1 MASIS
6 IIGASGAVGS
16 TLATHILR
24 SGLLQQG
31 DRLQLV
37 ARGVD
42 SSSMKL
48 LSMRVDLLD
57 AFDDQ
62 GVNVE
67 VVASIEDVDADIV
80 VVCAGVSS
88 KLLDRRNWGKA
99 NRDIYESIAET
110 CSRRSPDAFFIVV
123 SNPVELA
130 VRIFSDKLGRERVI
144 GMGAEQDSLR
154 FSRAIA
160 RDLGISRHDISASV
174 LGEHGQAMVPL
185 WSSVEL
191 NTMDERLLARL
202 DAMRVQSKA
211 ASLTQRV
218 AKLKSDVQNLLQD
231 GLINEAYEATR
242 RELPD
247 ARIFVQPFIT
257 WSTIHSTP
265 NATANATLRFL
276 TALFSKKEQQLHGQV
291 LLMGD
296 FAGIH
301 GVCGV
306 PVTVDSDGW
315 QVRQVDSLT
324 DEERSSI
331 SQAVSS
337 IEKYVTETRSTPSDL
352 PLLQMPEASPINAIS
367 TIPAEGIFHESAS
380 LCTA

>member
-24 SGLLQQG
+24 SGLLQQD
-31 DRLQLV
+31 DRLQLI

-42 SSSMKL
+42 SSSSKL

-62 GVNVE
+62 GINIE
-67 VVASIEDVDADIV
+67 VVANIDDVDGDIV
-80 VVCAGVSS
+80 IVCAGVSS
-88 KLLDRRNWGKA
+88 KHLDRRDWGIA
-99 NRDIYESIAET
+99 NRDMYESIAET
-110 CSRRSPDAFFIVV
+110 CSQRAPDAFFIIV

-130 VRIFSDKLGRERVI
+130 VRIFSEKLGRKRVI

-174 LGEHGQAMVPL
+174 LGEHGQAMIPL
-185 WSSVEL
+185 WSSVKL
-191 NTMDERLLARL
+191 STTDERLLTRL
-202 DAMRVQSKA
+202 DAMRIQSKA
-211 ASLTQRV
+211 TPLDQRV
-218 AKLKSDVQNLLQD
+218 AELKSTVVQLVQD

-276 TALFSKKEQQLHGQV
+276 TGMLSKNQQQLHGQV
-291 LLMGD
+291 LLAGD
-296 FAGIH
+296 FCGIH

-315 QVRQVDSLT
+315 KIRELESLT
-324 DEERSSI
+324 GEEKSKIR
-331 SQAVSS
+331 QAAVS
-337 IEKYVTETRSTPSDL
+337 IERYVAEVCAVQSDAS
-352 PLLQMPEASPINAIS
+352 LLQTANAVSMNAIS
-367 TIPAEGIFHESAS
+367 ITPAENILNKSVS
-380 LCTA
+380 LCPA